1 MGSHIRTVE
10 IDIMSY
16 TLAFAL
22 ILVALAGNID
32 GKAAPKYNYWTLASQ
47 PMSYE
52 YGLLYT
58 SASRYFAP
66 STVAANLRALT
77 GQHNTVDVREN
88 LTTQQQQESASEQLC
103 PKKMELSTGAAF
115 SYLSSF

>member
-1 MGSHIRTVE
+1 MDGRPKSMSHLCR
-10 IDIMSY
+10 
-16 TLAFAL
+16 
-22 ILVALAGNID
+22 
-32 GKAAPKYNYWTLASQ
+32 TLASQ

-66 STVAANLRALT
+66 STVTANLRALT

-88 LTTQQQQESASEQLC
+88 LTTKQQQHQEMASEQLC
-103 PKKMELSTGAAF
+103 PKRMKVSMGAAF

>member
-66 STVAANLRALT
+66 STV
-77 GQHNTVDVREN
+77 DVREN
-88 LTTQQQQESASEQLC
+88 LTTKQQHQESASEQLC
-103 PKKMELSTGAAF
+103 PKKMELSTGA
-115 SYLSSF
+115 

>member
-1 MGSHIRTVE
+1 MLHLCR
-10 IDIMSY
+10 
-16 TLAFAL
+16 
-22 ILVALAGNID
+22 
-32 GKAAPKYNYWTLASQ
+32 TLASQ

-66 STVAANLRALT
+66 STVTANLKALT

-88 LTTQQQQESASEQLC
+88 LTTKQQHQESASEELC
-103 PKKMELSTGAAF
+103 PKRMEVSTGAAF

>member
-1 MGSHIRTVE
+1 MDGTLLMLHLCR
-10 IDIMSY
+10 
-16 TLAFAL
+16 TLA
-22 ILVALAGNID
+22 
-32 GKAAPKYNYWTLASQ
+32 TQ

-66 STVAANLRALT
+66 STVVANLRALT
-77 GQHNTVDVREN
+77 GNHNTVDVREN
-88 LTTQQQQESASEQLC
+88 LTTKQQQQQHQEMASEQLC
-103 PKKMELSTGAAF
+103 PKGMESSTGAAF